1 MIARA
6 EILSLVPHGPNM
18 CLIDGVQEWD
28 ERLIVCV
35 SHNHVRPDHPL
46 RRGGVLSAIHLIE
59 YGAQAMAVH
68 GALLARD
75 KGGRSRP
82 GMLVSARN
90 FETDRERLDDLPGA
104 LEIHGR
110 CELLRGDS
118 MMHSFEARHLGVPI
132 ATGRVAV
139 LFQDRPAA

>member
-1 MIARA
+1 MIARD

-18 CLIDGVQEWD
+18 CLIDTVIEWD
-28 ERLIVCV
+28 ELQILCV
-35 SHNHVRPDHPL
+35 ARNHVRADHPL
-46 RRGGVLSAIHLIE
+46 RRDGRLSAIHVIE

-75 KGGRSRP
+75 KGGRARP

-90 FETDRERLDDLPGA
+90 FETTRERLDDLPGA

-110 CELLRGDS
+110 RELLRGDS
-118 MMHSFEARHLGVPI
+118 MMHSFEARHLGIPI

-139 LFQDRPAA
+139 LFQP

>member
-1 MIARA
+1 MIGRD
-6 EILSLVPHGPNM
+6 EILSLVPHGANM
-18 CLIDGVQEWD
+18 CLIDAVIEWD
-28 ERLIVCV
+28 ELQILCV
-35 SHNHVRPDHPL
+35 ARNHVRSDHPL
-46 RRGGVLSAIHLIE
+46 RRDGRLSAIHLIE

-75 KGGRSRP
+75 QNERARP

-90 FETDRERLDDLPGA
+90 FETTRERLDDLAGA

-110 CELLRGDS
+110 RELLRGDS
-118 MMHSFEARHLGVPI
+118 MMHSFEARHLGIPI

-139 LFQDRPAA
+139 LLQS